1 MGGLYGYRILGA
13 WYHFNCCWSVHFFCW
28 LARDDHCNLGI
39 ILGVVARKKMD
50 DNYKLATAGMV
61 CSIVGLVLSLI
72 LYIACVACVS
82 ALAASVP
89 MY

>member
-1 MGGLYGYRILGA
+1 MAIAALVLGIISIVVGLFISSAGWLGTIIA
-13 WYHFNCCWSVHFFCW
+13 IV
-28 LARDDHCNLGI
+28 GI